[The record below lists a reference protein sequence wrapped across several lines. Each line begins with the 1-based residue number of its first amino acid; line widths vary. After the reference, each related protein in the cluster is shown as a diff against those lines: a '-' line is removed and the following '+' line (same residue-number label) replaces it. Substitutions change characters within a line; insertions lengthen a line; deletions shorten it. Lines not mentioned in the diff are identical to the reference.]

1 MAKLTKNKLKGI
13 VKECLVELLSEG
25 LAPQSEIVLERKVRP
40 QQERRSAQNKK
51 QSIFDQMDRSF
62 AGRKPA
68 TDFESAVSN
77 AARTATD
84 DPVLR
89 EILADTAKTT
99 LQEQLRHEP
108 ATMQQP
114 GMPQPGALDLMDNNS
129 SVEDSSGAGLDIH
142 SLFGE
147 VTNNWSEVLE
157 RSGAKKLP

>member
-1 MAKLTKNKLKGI
+1 MAKMTKNMLKGI

-25 LAPQSEIVLERKVRP
+25 LAPQGDIVLERKTRTRP
-40 QQERRSAQNKK
+40 ERQPVQNKK
-51 QSIFDQMDRSF
+51 RSIFDQMDRSF
-62 AGRKPA
+62 AGREPT
-68 TDFESAVSN
+68 TDFESAVSS

-84 DPVLR
+84 DPILR

-108 ATMQQP
+108 VSMQQP
-114 GMPQPGALDLMDNNS
+114 GMPQPSGIDLMDSDS
-129 SVEDSSGAGLDIH
+129 SAEASSGAGLDIH

-157 RSGAKKLP
+157 RSVAKKLP

>member
-1 MAKLTKNKLKGI
+1 MAKMTKNMLKGI

-25 LAPQSEIVLERKVRP
+25 LAPQGDIVLERKTRTKPARRP
-40 QQERRSAQNKK
+40 AQNKK
-51 QSIFDQMDRSF
+51 RSIFDQMDQSF
-62 AGRKPA
+62 AGREPT

-114 GMPQPGALDLMDNNS
+114 GMPQPGGFDLMDSNS
-129 SVEDSSGAGLDIH
+129 SAGAPSGAGLDIH